1 MKLQNMTVIFIII
14 MIPII
19 VVVSYY
25 IGLQINTI
33 TMQKDYTVKL
43 QTAAKDSIQALEIN
57 TVEWNSASSN
67 LADSKRRDVL
77 AAINTFT
84 TSLANSM
91 GIGGAGKGRIQT
103 YIPAIAYTMYDGY
116 YIYSASPMK
125 EQDTR
130 ERSSNGDIETNDDG
144 TEKDYG
150 RTQFNQNGDIIYD
163 GSNVSYQY
171 VLKPY
176 SPYSAR
182 YVNGNIDITVNYTLD
197 NYIRVYG
204 KVGTSDED
212 KSVAKEGYLVVC
224 DNNDVGVDNV
234 SNGGISGI
242 KYRGAEIKPETLK
255 ENIYADG
262 NVAEYPYIYDQYD
275 NKLYWDGS
283 NYFSVDK
290 YNKKV
295 YLQDALP
302 EGDAGF
308 SITNR
313 FRKISIPVKNK
324 DDEWAV
330 QKVFQIL
337 NPGGEYKFYY
347 ENGSGAFVEFTS
359 VENIDGS
366 DNKKLAGVEV
376 EKDKD
381 FSAINYCV
389 ESYVFTQW
397 VTKNLGNI
405 KVGDMQISTGNSINS
420 LENITSAEQQYYG
433 QYNNVGSDQYIFRIS
448 DSNNPDPENDDAYA
462 ESVLAQHKKDII
474 INTIEKN
481 LSQATAQVK
490 EMNPNYEYRLPQ
502 LSYDEWEQA
511 LSNISI
517 IAFMQGMPI
526 GLKYYNNYAIATST
540 LNKEFVD
547 PDELYFAGKDDQYY
561 HQRQCEQATGSDYV
575 GYRSIDYVAKSYE
588 KSDNGTTS
596 TKYYYP
602 HANSTNSELECYYC
616 LVNRST
622 YKNNGRWK
630 GNLLYKNWS
639 DSYYNALARERY
651 MQLDEPGTYKPNITI
666 TKTASSGSVEYGGT
680 ITYIITITNNGI
692 VEDKINF
699 LDFWDK
705 NDFGENIEVLTN
717 TLSLDDPVPNT
728 VIYEKNPNGT
738 NKLDQ
743 NGNPIAKNGI
753 YVGDITIKSGET
765 KTLEYKINAKGNL
778 GKDLV
783 NIAAIYSYG
792 NNDVSITEAKA
803 TTRVK
808 KTINVHK
815 PEVAQNYNIVLLLD
829 HSDSMK
835 VKDLQAVYSG
845 VQTLLGNDYIGGK
858 LFDNANKNNQSN
870 SAISMINF
878 WGRAKVK
885 YTNLKTKQEIENAI
899 EKDYKTATIF
909 DNLGGT
915 NYSEAL
921 EQAALEFEKMGNSKK
936 NILVF
941 FTDGAPTVPSM
952 GDLGAVG
959 YTIHSEKNE
968 YYYWT
973 HPLVGISKKEKG
985 GLGEKIWLNGDKDFL
1000 GKTIY
1005 RGIKEIVDDMK
1016 KINTDIYCINY
1027 GDDNSVYGL
1036 KNIIS
1041 SYKEENQKY
1050 YAYARDEEGVKDA
1063 FKSIGNSILNS
1074 DIGDINYSPATSNKI
1089 KLEKPEEI
1097 TCIQV
1102 GTKKY
1107 IKDTEDYN
1115 SIIKVENGETY
1126 LNLEQ
1131 IDLTQT
1137 ITIIY

>member
-19 VVVSYY
+19 LVVSYY

-33 TMQKDYTVKL
+33 TMQKNYTVKL

-77 AAINTFT
+77 ASINTFT
-84 TSLANSM
+84 TSLANNT

-103 YIPAIAYTMYDGY
+103 YIPAIVYTMYDGY
-116 YIYSASPMK
+116 YIYSASLMK
-125 EQDTR
+125 DQNTTTEGLTQFD
-130 ERSSNGDIETNDDG
+130 DDG
-144 TEKDYG
+144 TIKSKG
-150 RTQFNQNGDIIYD
+150 TP
-163 GSNVSYQY
+163 SYQY
-171 VLKPY
+171 ILKPY

-182 YVNGNIDITVNYTLD
+182 YANGNVDVTVNYTLD

-204 KVGTSDED
+204 NVDDEYQT
-212 KSVAKEGYLVVC
+212 KEGYLVVC
-224 DNNDVGVDNV
+224 NNNQGVENV
-234 SNGGISGI
+234 NSGSISEI
-242 KYRGAEIKPETLK
+242 KYRGATIKPEALTEQVYTADDGQVK
-255 ENIYADG
+255 EYL
-262 NVAEYPYIYDQYD
+262 YIYDQYD
-275 NKLYWDGS
+275 NKLYWDEN

-290 YNKKV
+290 NNNKV
-295 YLQDALP
+295 YLQTALP

-313 FRKISIPVKNK
+313 FRKISVPMYDNRE
-324 DDEWAV
+324 DEWTV

-337 NPGGEYKFYY
+337 NPGGGYKFYY
-347 ENGSGAFVEFTS
+347 ENQSGAFVEFT
-359 VENIDGS
+359 NP
-366 DNKKLAGVEV
+366 
-376 EKDKD
+376 EKTLGTVKQKEDY
-381 FSAINYCV
+381 SAINYCV
-389 ESYVFTQW
+389 ESYVFTKW
-397 VTKNLGNI
+397 VNKYLKDITVKNI
-405 KVGDMQISTGNSINS
+405 QSPTG
-420 LENITSAEQQYYG
+420 G
-433 QYNNVGSDQYIFRIS
+433 QYNNVGEDANIFVINS
-448 DSNNPDPENDDAYA
+448 NNNPDPENDGAYA
-462 ESVLAQHKKDII
+462 TSVLAQHKKDII

-481 LSQATAQVK
+481 LSQATEQAK
-490 EMNPNYEYRLPQ
+490 KMNPNYEYRLPQ

-596 TKYYYP
+596 TTYYYP
-602 HANSTNSELECYYC
+602 HANNTNSELECYYC

-622 YKNNGRWK
+622 YKNNGRWN

-651 MQLDEPGTYKPNITI
+651 MQLDEPGTYKPNVTI

-680 ITYIITITNNGI
+680 ITYTITITNNGI

-778 GKDLV
+778 EKDLV

-792 NNDVSITEAKA
+792 NNDVSIAEAKA
-803 TTRVK
+803 TTTVK
-808 KTINVHK
+808 KTIKVAKTEVKQKNVIL
-815 PEVAQNYNIVLLLD
+815 VVD
-829 HSDSMK
+829 TSSSMRTYLSKSQGTEFKDK
-835 VKDLQAVYSG
+835 VKKFVEELKSNNISVSQIRFNLYAYDDRTV
-845 VQTLLGNDYIGGK
+845 
-858 LFDNANKNNQSN
+858 DNN
-870 SAISMINF
+870 NF
-878 WGRAKVK
+878 W
-885 YTNLKTKQEIENAI
+885 N
-899 EKDYKTATIF
+899 IF
-909 DNLGGT
+909 AGT
-915 NYSEAL
+915 NYKSAL
-921 EQAALEFEKMGNSKK
+921 EKAYDKIDGNKN

-941 FTDGAPTVPSM
+941 FSDGDPTYP
-952 GDLGAVG
+952 GLGFPG
-959 YTIHSEKNE
+959 YTYNERGTILGKDNLAKKTWNGVESEINKIKQKDVTVYAIGFTNQDADSDEDGNDEKNANFE
-968 YYYWT
+968 GLKKVFVT
-973 HPLVGISKKEKG
+973 KEEDKFINAKNHDNLLTAFDDIATIITSKLDVPDTYTTANNKLELKEADKIQSIKI
-985 GLGEKIWLNGDKDFL
+985 GE
-1000 GKTIY
+1000 
-1005 RGIKEIVDDMK
+1005 
-1016 KINTDIYCINY
+1016 
-1027 GDDNSVYGL
+1027 SVYG
-1036 KNIIS
+1036 KAEAKEQRIII
-1041 SYKEENQKY
+1041 EENGK
-1050 YAYARDEEGVKDA
+1050 
-1063 FKSIGNSILNS
+1063 
-1074 DIGDINYSPATSNKI
+1074 
-1089 KLEKPEEI
+1089 
-1097 TCIQV
+1097 
-1102 GTKKY
+1102 
-1107 IKDTEDYN
+1107 
-1115 SIIKVENGETY
+1115 TY
-1126 LNLEQ
+1126 LNLEEVE
-1131 IDLTQT
+1131 DLNQK

>member
-116 YIYSASPMK
+116 YIYSASLMQN
-125 EQDTR
+125 QDTNS
-130 ERSSNGDIETNDDG
+130 EGL
-144 TEKDYG
+144 
-150 RTQFNQNGDIIYD
+150 TQFETDSEGKTTGNILYKDD
-163 GSNVSYQY
+163 SSYQY
-171 VLKPY
+171 ILKPY

-182 YVNGNIDITVNYTLD
+182 YVKDNIDITVNYTLD

-204 KVGTSDED
+204 TVDGEYQT
-212 KSVAKEGYLVVC
+212 KEGYLVVC
-224 DNNDVGVDNV
+224 GSNSNEGVNNVK
-234 SNGGISGI
+234 NGRISEI

-255 ENIYADG
+255 ENVYIVG
-262 NVAEYPYIYDQYD
+262 EEVKEYPYIYDQYD

-290 YNKKV
+290 NNNKV
-295 YLQDALP
+295 YLQTALP

-313 FRKISIPVKNK
+313 FRKISIPMYDNRE
-324 DDEWAV
+324 DEWTV

-337 NPGGEYKFYY
+337 NPGGGYKFYY
-347 ENGSGAFVEFTS
+347 ENQSGAFVEFTS

-389 ESYVFTQW
+389 ESYVFTKW
-397 VTKNLGNI
+397 VTKNLGSI
-405 KVGDMQISTGNSINS
+405 TVGDMQISTGNSINS
-420 LENITSAEQQYYG
+420 LKNITSAEQQYYG
-433 QYNNVGSDQYIFRIS
+433 QYNNVDDSAKIFKIS
-448 DSNNPDPENDDAYA
+448 EDNNPDPENDTAYA

-481 LSQATAQVK
+481 LSQATEQAK
-490 EMNPNYEYRLPQ
+490 KMNPNYEYRLPQ

-622 YKNNGRWK
+622 YST
-630 GNLLYKNWS
+630 YKKEANANWTDANWT

-651 MQLDEPGTYKPNITI
+651 MQLDEPGTYKPNVTI
-666 TKTASSGSVEYGGT
+666 TKVASANSVEYGEDITYT
-680 ITYIITITNNGI
+680 ITIKNNGI
-692 VEDKINF
+692 VDDTIYFADIWKKNEIAINGEIKIETT
-699 LDFWDK
+699 L
-705 NDFGENIEVLTN
+705 GENRIN
-717 TLSLDDPVPNT
+717 DKP
-728 VIYEKNPNGT
+728 
-738 NKLDQ
+738 
-743 NGNPIAKNGI
+743 
-753 YVGDITIKSGET
+753 ITIVKYEDLTDENAGIWSYDNENKEKVEIYIYAGET
-765 KTLEYKINAKGNL
+765 ITITYEATLTGDLGNSI
-778 GKDLV
+778 D
-783 NIAAIYSYG
+783 NTAAIYSLT
-792 NNDVSITEAKA
+792 NDKVALAQATE
-803 TTRVK
+803 TTTVK
-808 KTINVHK
+808 KTIQVAK
-815 PEVAQNYNIVLLLD
+815 TEVAQNYNIVLLLD
-829 HSDSMK
+829 HSNSMK
-835 VKDLQAVYSG
+835 VKDLEAVYSG
-845 VQTLLGNDYIGGK
+845 VKTLLGDEYIGGK
-858 LFDNANKNNQSN
+858 LFDNMNKNNESD

-878 WGRAKVK
+878 WGSAETKHS
-885 YTNLKTKQEIENAI
+885 NLKTKNEIEEAI
-899 EKDYKTATIF
+899 NKDYKNATF
-909 DNLGGT
+909 LDNRGGT
-915 NYSEAL
+915 NYSKAL
-921 EQAALEFEKMGNSKK
+921 EKAEEEFNKMNSNNK

-941 FTDGAPTVPSM
+941 FTDGAPTDPAAGLAGM
-952 GDLGAVG
+952 VG
-959 YTIHSEKNE
+959 YTIHSEDNK
-968 YYYWT
+968 YYYWK
-973 HPLVGISKKEKG
+973 HPLVGISKREEG
-985 GLGEKIWLNGDKDFL
+985 GLGEKIWLKGNNGLNK
-1000 GKTIY
+1000 Y
-1005 RGIKEIVDDMK
+1005 RGIQQIVDDMK
-1016 KINTDIYCINY
+1016 NNNTDIYCINY
-1027 GDDNSVYGL
+1027 GDSNSEYGL

-1041 SYKEENQKY
+1041 SWKEENQKY
-1050 YAYARDEEGVKDA
+1050 YAYANDEVGVTDA
-1063 FKSIGNSILNS
+1063 FESIGNSILNS
-1074 DIGDINYSPATSNKI
+1074 DIGEINYSPATSNKI
-1089 KLEKPEEI
+1089 KLEKPEKI
-1097 TCIQV
+1097 TYIQV
-1102 GTKKY
+1102 GDHKY
-1107 IKDTEDYN
+1107 ERGTDEYN
-1115 SIIKVENGETY
+1115 SKIEVENGETY
-1126 LNLEQ
+1126 LNLENV
-1131 IDLTQT
+1131 DLNQT

>member
-19 VVVSYY
+19 IVTSYY
-25 IGLQINTI
+25 IGLQIKTI

-77 AAINTFT
+77 ASINTFT
-84 TSLANSM
+84 TSLANNM

-103 YIPAIAYTMYDGY
+103 YIPAIVYTMYDGY
-116 YIYSASPMK
+116 YIYSASLMQD
-125 EQDTR
+125 QDTTS
-130 ERSSNGDIETNDDG
+130 EGL
-144 TEKDYG
+144 
-150 RTQFNQNGDIIYD
+150 TQFNGDGTIKSNGT
-163 GSNVSYQY
+163 SYQY
-171 VLKPY
+171 ILKPY

-182 YVNGNIDITVNYTLD
+182 YVRGNTDITVNYTLD

-204 KVGTSDED
+204 TVNGEYQ
-212 KSVAKEGYLVVC
+212 AKEGYLVVF
-224 DNNDVGVDNV
+224 DSNSNEGVKDVTSG
-234 SNGGISGI
+234 SISGI
-242 KYRGAEIKPETLK
+242 KYRGAVIKPETLK
-255 ENIYADG
+255 ENVYANG
-262 NVAEYPYIYDQYD
+262 EVKEYPYIYDQYD

-290 YNKKV
+290 YNNKV
-295 YLQDALP
+295 YLQEALP

-313 FRKISIPVKNK
+313 FRKISIPVKNRQN
-324 DDEWAV
+324 EWTV

-337 NPGGEYKFYY
+337 NPGGGSKFYY
-347 ENGSGAFVEFTS
+347 ENESGAFVEFT
-359 VENIDGS
+359 
-366 DNKKLAGVEV
+366 
-376 EKDKD
+376 EKTALGDVNQDKD
-381 FSAINYCV
+381 YSAINYCV
-389 ESYVFTQW
+389 ESYVFTKW

-405 KVGDMQISTGNSINS
+405 KVRDIKSPT
-420 LENITSAEQQYYG
+420 EG
-433 QYNNVGSDQYIFRIS
+433 QYNNVDKDANIFEIS
-448 DSNNPDPENDDAYA
+448 KGNNPDPENDDKYTD
-462 ESVLAQHKKDII
+462 SVLAQHKKDII
-474 INTIEKN
+474 ISTIEKN
-481 LSQATAQVK
+481 LSQATAQAK
-490 EMNPNYEYRLPQ
+490 KMNPNYEYRLPQ

-547 PDELYFAGKDDQYY
+547 PDELYFAGTGDQYY

-588 KSDNGTTS
+588 VESDTTKS

-622 YKNNGRWK
+622 YNANDKAKKWNKTPYNSWT
-630 GNLLYKNWS
+630 

-651 MQLDEPGTYKPNITI
+651 MQLDEPGTYKPNVTVEKKAE
-666 TKTASSGSVEYGGT
+666 TTSVEYGGT
-680 ITYIITITNNGI
+680 VKYTITIKNNGI
-692 VEDKINF
+692 VADTITLVDAWKYGEIELTGDPIVVKSDKRGKLEVEIKPVGNNTRIVGDDTGIGAERIYIEANETITVTYDAY
-699 LDFWDK
+699 LK
-705 NDFGENIEVLTN
+705 GSLGKTIENTAILY
-717 TLSLDDPVPNT
+717 SF
-728 VIYEKNPNGT
+728 T
-738 NKLDQ
+738 NKDIELD
-743 NGNPIAKNGI
+743 
-753 YVGDITIKSGET
+753 
-765 KTLEYKINAKGNL
+765 
-778 GKDLV
+778 KD
-783 NIAAIYSYG
+783 
-792 NNDVSITEAKA
+792 TA
-803 TTRVK
+803 TTTVK
-808 KTINVHK
+808 KTINVQK
-815 PEVAQNYNIVLLLD
+815 TEVAQNYNIVLLLD

-921 EQAALEFEKMGNSKK
+921 EQAALEFKKMGNSKK

-941 FTDGAPTVPSM
+941 FTDGAPTLPSM

-959 YTIHSEKNE
+959 YTIHSEENE

-973 HPLVGISKKEKG
+973 HPLVGISKKEEG
-985 GLGEKIWLNGDKDFL
+985 GLGEKIWLNGDKNFW

-1050 YAYARDEEGVKDA
+1050 YAYARDEEGVEDA

>member
-19 VVVSYY
+19 LVVSYY

-33 TMQKDYTVKL
+33 TMQKNYTVKL

-84 TSLANSM
+84 TSLANGM

-103 YIPAIAYTMYDGY
+103 YIPAIVYTMYDGY
-116 YIYSASPMK
+116 YIYSASLMK
-125 EQDTR
+125 DQNTTTEGLTQFD
-130 ERSSNGDIETNDDG
+130 DDG
-144 TEKDYG
+144 TIKSKG
-150 RTQFNQNGDIIYD
+150 TP
-163 GSNVSYQY
+163 SYQY
-171 VLKPY
+171 ILKPY

-182 YVNGNIDITVNYTLD
+182 YANGNVDVTVNYTLD

-204 KVGTSDED
+204 NVDDEYQ
-212 KSVAKEGYLVVC
+212 VKEGYLVVC
-224 DNNDVGVDNV
+224 DDDAGVRVNK
-234 SNGGISGI
+234 NGGSISGI
-242 KYRGAEIKPETLK
+242 TYRGATIKPEALTEQVYTDEGVK
-255 ENIYADG
+255 EYQ
-262 NVAEYPYIYDQYD
+262 YIYDQYD

-283 NYFSVDK
+283 KYFSVDK
-290 YNKKV
+290 NNKKV
-295 YLQDALP
+295 YLQNALP

-313 FRKISIPVKNK
+313 FRKISIPMYDNRE
-324 DDEWAV
+324 DEWTV

-347 ENGSGAFVEFTS
+347 ENQSGAFVEFTS

-481 LSQATAQVK
+481 LSQATEQAK
-490 EMNPNYEYRLPQ
+490 KMNPNYEYRLPQ

-588 KSDNGTTS
+588 TENETGEKTTN
-596 TKYYYP
+596 YYYL
-602 HANSTNSELECYYC
+602 HDHNQTNDTNSKLECYYC

-622 YKNNGRWK
+622 YNAENKAS
-630 GNLLYKNWS
+630 WS
-639 DSYYNALARERY
+639 DENPYRSWTDSYYNALARERY
-651 MQLDEPGTYKPNITI
+651 MQLDEPGTYKPNVTV
-666 TKTASSGSVEYGGT
+666 TKTASASSVEYGDS
-680 ITYIITITNNGI
+680 ITYTITITNKGI
-692 VEDKINF
+692 VDDKVNIADYWKLGDFEDLEKITV
-699 LDFWDK
+699 
-705 NDFGENIEVLTN
+705 NDEKLEIIDSTMNTEEVKCF
-717 TLSLDDPVPNT
+717 
-728 VIYEKNPNGT
+728 I
-738 NKLDQ
+738 
-743 NGNPIAKNGI
+743 IRGI
-753 YVGDITIKSGET
+753 DIKANET
-765 KTLEYKINAKGNL
+765 KTFTYTIKPTGKLGAKLENTAIAYSA
-778 GKDLV
+778 V
-783 NIAAIYSYG
+783 NDDFVYDRYS
-792 NNDVSITEAKA
+792 A
-803 TTRVK
+803 TTTVK
-808 KTINVHK
+808 KTIKVAKTEVKQKNVIL
-815 PEVAQNYNIVLLLD
+815 VVD
-829 HSDSMK
+829 TSSSMRTYLSKSQGTEFK
-835 VKDLQAVYSG
+835 VKVKKFVEELKSNNISVSQIRFNLYAYDDRTVDN
-845 VQTLLGNDYIGGK
+845 ND
-858 LFDNANKNNQSN
+858 
-870 SAISMINF
+870 F
-878 WGRAKVK
+878 WNIWA
-885 YTNLKTKQEIENAI
+885 
-899 EKDYKTATIF
+899 
-909 DNLGGT
+909 GT
-915 NYSEAL
+915 NYKSAL
-921 EQAALEFEKMGNSKK
+921 EKAYNKINDNKN

-941 FTDGAPTVPSM
+941 FSDGDPTYP
-952 GDLGAVG
+952 GLGFPG
-959 YTIHSEKNE
+959 YTYNERGTILGRDNLAKKTWNGVEAEISKIKQKGVIVYAIGFTNQDADSDKDGNDEKNANFE
-968 YYYWT
+968 G
-973 HPLVGISKKEKG
+973 LKEVFVTKEEDKFINAKNHDN
-985 GLGEKIWLNGDKDFL
+985 LLTAFDHIATIITSELDVPDTYTTANNKLELKEADKIQSIKIGE
-1000 GKTIY
+1000 
-1005 RGIKEIVDDMK
+1005 
-1016 KINTDIYCINY
+1016 
-1027 GDDNSVYGL
+1027 SVYG
-1036 KNIIS
+1036 KAEAKEQRIII
-1041 SYKEENQKY
+1041 EENGK
-1050 YAYARDEEGVKDA
+1050 
-1063 FKSIGNSILNS
+1063 
-1074 DIGDINYSPATSNKI
+1074 
-1089 KLEKPEEI
+1089 
-1097 TCIQV
+1097 
-1102 GTKKY
+1102 
-1107 IKDTEDYN
+1107 
-1115 SIIKVENGETY
+1115 TY
-1126 LNLEQ
+1126 LNLEMV
-1131 IDLTQT
+1131 DLNQE
-1137 ITIIY
+1137 ITIYY

>member
-19 VVVSYY
+19 LVVSYY

-33 TMQKDYTVKL
+33 TMQKNYTVKL

-84 TSLANSM
+84 TSLANGM

-103 YIPAIAYTMYDGY
+103 YIPAIVYTMYDGY
-116 YIYSASPMK
+116 YIYSASLMK
-125 EQDTR
+125 DQDT
-130 ERSSNGDIETNDDG
+130 DKDG
-144 TEKDYG
+144 L
-150 RTQFNQNGDIIYD
+150 TQFNAD
-163 GSNVSYQY
+163 GTIKSNEKSYQY
-171 VLKPY
+171 ILKPY

-182 YVNGNIDITVNYTLD
+182 YANENVDVTVNYTLD

-204 KVGTSDED
+204 TVNGEYQT
-212 KSVAKEGYLVVC
+212 KEGYLVVC
-224 DNNDVGVDNV
+224 DNNAGVRVNK
-234 SNGGISGI
+234 NGGSISGI
-242 KYRGAEIKPETLK
+242 TYRGATIKPEALTEQVYTDEGVK
-255 ENIYADG
+255 EYQ
-262 NVAEYPYIYDQYD
+262 YIYDQYD

-283 NYFSVDK
+283 KYFSVDK
-290 YNKKV
+290 NNKKV
-295 YLQDALP
+295 YLQNALP

-313 FRKISIPVKNK
+313 FRKISIPMYDNRE
-324 DDEWAV
+324 DEWTV

-337 NPGGEYKFYY
+337 NPRGGYKFYY
-347 ENGSGAFVEFTS
+347 ENQSGAFVEFT
-359 VENIDGS
+359 NP
-366 DNKKLAGVEV
+366 
-376 EKDKD
+376 EKTLGTVKQEEDY
-381 FSAINYCV
+381 SAINYCV

-481 LSQATAQVK
+481 LSQATAQAQG
-490 EMNPNYEYRLPQ
+490 MNPNYEYRLPQ

-651 MQLDEPGTYKPNITI
+651 MQLDEPGTYKPNVTVK
-666 TKTASSGSVEYGGT
+666 KTAKPTSVEYGDEIEYT
-680 ITYIITITNNGI
+680 IEITNNGI
-692 VEDKINF
+692 VDDTITF
-699 LDFWDK
+699 LDYWNTDELNREESDINVSSTK
-705 NDFGENIEVLTN
+705 NRGSNKIEIVDWN
-717 TLSLDDPVPNT
+717 DNNNNLSGISSKDNV
-728 VIYEKNPNGT
+728 
-738 NKLDQ
+738 
-743 NGNPIAKNGI
+743 GI
-753 YVGDITIKSGET
+753 YIYAGETITIT
-765 KTLEYKINAKGNL
+765 YKAIPKGTL
-778 GKDLV
+778 GKDIK
-783 NIAAIYSYG
+783 NTAAIYSFTNKDIELDRG
-792 NNDVSITEAKA
+792 TA
-803 TTRVK
+803 TTTVK
-808 KTINVHK
+808 KTIKVAKTEVKQKNVIL
-815 PEVAQNYNIVLLLD
+815 VVD
-829 HSDSMK
+829 TSSSMRTYLRGETGK
-835 VKDLQAVYSG
+835 AFKEKVKKFVKDLQDEGIPVNQIKFNGIAYDNWTV
-845 VQTLLGNDYIGGK
+845 ND
-858 LFDNANKNNQSN
+858 DA
-870 SAISMINF
+870 F
-878 WGRAKVK
+878 W
-885 YTNLKTKQEIENAI
+885 
-899 EKDYKTATIF
+899 TIWA
-909 DNLGGT
+909 GT
-915 NYSEAL
+915 NYKSAL
-921 EQAALEFEKMGNSKK
+921 EKTNDKIVDGKN

-941 FTDGAPTVPSM
+941 FSDGDPTYP
-952 GDLGAVG
+952 LGPGFPG
-959 YTIHSEKNE
+959 YTYNERGTTIFGTDNIAKITWNGVESEISTIKGKGVTIYAIGFTNAQADADEDGKDEKNANFE
-968 YYYWT
+968 GLQKVFVTEPTDKFINAKNQTDLLNAFDDIAKIITKELEIPDKYTAYNNKVEIQYVNEIT
-973 HPLVGISKKEKG
+973 SITIGDSTYTVEQAKNRGILVIEGEKG
-985 GLGEKIWLNGDKDFL
+985 YLDLSKLNDENQLGLNIQ
-1000 GKTIY
+1000 
-1005 RGIKEIVDDMK
+1005 
-1016 KINTDIYCINY
+1016 INY
-1027 GDDNSVYGL
+1027 
-1036 KNIIS
+1036 
-1041 SYKEENQKY
+1041 
-1050 YAYARDEEGVKDA
+1050 
-1063 FKSIGNSILNS
+1063 
-1074 DIGDINYSPATSNKI
+1074 
-1089 KLEKPEEI
+1089 
-1097 TCIQV
+1097 
-1102 GTKKY
+1102 
-1107 IKDTEDYN
+1107 
-1115 SIIKVENGETY
+1115 
-1126 LNLEQ
+1126 
-1131 IDLTQT
+1131 
-1137 ITIIY
+1137 